1 MQPIQGTVTKRLNR
15 VLDSFFREFQSEY
28 FAGYCVDDFMRVY
41 RELVSADGS
50 SETPSLQKKLIDM
63 FDAYGIPCEKS
74 RETEYYRKRIEESDL
89 PDFKDTESRLLLF
102 LYRNFRRYLPP
113 EEYLR
118 RLADKL
124 TRKEDE
130 EWKSDSLRLRILKQ
144 LIKYGSCLSYKAP
157 RRQPDGKTKK
167 KTITIFGGKGFILK
181 YLSEKAGCRVRDAAE
196 YLHLLKDDIF
206 DVLLT
211 ATKDQKKE
219 QGTYGILK
227 MADDL
232 ASAKFQSEGTN
243 RKSLYLFALA
253 YDMSFNAGDT
263 LSSAPDIEKSLFR
276 DYYNNNL
283 MRYLHGYYREN
294 FRSYKNPSGQGI
306 NYKNFAEVIYLY
318 YLASELEPREKI
330 IRSNEMIFRVNE
342 EQKNIHLKIRSADKG
357 GTRHYRS
364 VLLCDDSQF
373 FRLSEDELGAYV
385 SENYNCGGTAQT
397 EMSRNKGDAVR
408 DLELETEQSTA
419 FAVYRH
425 IMGELLDALL
435 ENERWSS
442 KEYRDKVRQLKKK
455 EEYADKNVSPRDVS
469 REFLLPTCNYGLW
482 FTDISAEHKESLPG
496 IADKIKKASEQT
508 GLEIST
514 ENMEAF
520 VETLKGMQRL
530 IGKTAYER
538 EQNGTDDQEH
548 EELMVAKT
556 NALYVDSGSQIT
568 RTKLLTA
575 FYYLFNVKYMDNS
588 KRDGM
593 SFYDVFNLFSGEAN
607 DYLEQAFYQRIDS
620 KNIFDVL
627 LVFSSYAFLNM

>member
-1 MQPIQGTVTKRLNR
+1 
-15 VLDSFFREFQSEY
+15 
-28 FAGYCVDDFMRVY
+28 
-41 RELVSADGS
+41 
-50 SETPSLQKKLIDM
+50 
-63 FDAYGIPCEKS
+63 
-74 RETEYYRKRIEESDL
+74 
-89 PDFKDTESRLLLF
+89 
-102 LYRNFRRYLPP
+102 
-113 EEYLR
+113 
-118 RLADKL
+118 
-124 TRKEDE
+124 
-130 EWKSDSLRLRILKQ
+130 
-144 LIKYGSCLSYKAP
+144 
-157 RRQPDGKTKK
+157 
-167 KTITIFGGKGFILK
+167 
-181 YLSEKAGCRVRDAAE
+181 
-196 YLHLLKDDIF
+196 
-206 DVLLT
+206 
-211 ATKDQKKE
+211 
-219 QGTYGILK
+219 
-227 MADDL
+227 
-232 ASAKFQSEGTN
+232 
-243 RKSLYLFALA
+243 
-253 YDMSFNAGDT
+253 
-263 LSSAPDIEKSLFR
+263 
-276 DYYNNNL
+276 
-283 MRYLHGYYREN
+283 
-294 FRSYKNPSGQGI
+294 
-306 NYKNFAEVIYLY
+306 
-318 YLASELEPREKI
+318 
-330 IRSNEMIFRVNE
+330 
-342 EQKNIHLKIRSADKG
+342 
-357 GTRHYRS
+357 
-364 VLLCDDSQF
+364 
-373 FRLSEDELGAYV
+373 
-385 SENYNCGGTAQT
+385 
-397 EMSRNKGDAVR
+397 MSRNKGDAVR